1 MLGTS
6 HAIKEQRERLKAEK
20 KVKTYS
26 IKELME
32 CESSDDEGYEFNA
45 KRSADKFFP
54 WFKKDYVHISDQLD
68 YTEQERVT
76 TIKEEQYP
84 TSEKT
89 D

>member
-1 MLGTS
+1 
-6 HAIKEQRERLKAEK
+6 
-20 KVKTYS
+20 
-26 IKELME
+26 ME